1 MKIYFAADHAG
12 FELKNALLSYVRD
25 ELKHEVEDC
34 GAFTLDETDDY
45 PVFISSAAR
54 RLSSDAL
61 SGTESR
67 AVVIGASGQG
77 EAIVANRFRGVRCV
91 LYYGEATRQQTDMSG
106 RKLDMLASAR
116 MHNNAN
122 AISFGARFL
131 SIDEA
136 KAALS
141 RWLLAGFS
149 GEERYARRI
158 KMIDDLPAG
167 RQE

>member
-12 FELKNALLSYVRD
+12 FELKNALLAYVRT

-34 GAFTLDETDDY
+34 GAFTLDADDDY

-54 RLSSDAL
+54 KLSADAL
-61 SGTESR
+61 LGYDSR

-77 EAIVANRFRGVRCV
+77 EAIVANRFKGVRCV

-106 RKLDMLASAR
+106 RKLDMLGSAR

-122 AISFGARFL
+122 AISLGARFL
-131 SIDEA
+131 SVDEA
-136 KAALS
+136 KAALA
-141 RWLLAGFS
+141 RWLSADFS
-149 GEERYARRI
+149 GEERHARRI
-158 KMIDDLPAG
+158 KMIDEVA
-167 RQE
+167 